1 MILPYARNVEVGL
14 LSATAGMEGLLAV
27 AVIRGVNIPGLYDE
41 VKGEDNNGV

>member
-1 MILPYARNVEVGL
+1 MILPSVLNVVAGL
-14 LSATAGMEGLLAV
+14 LSATAGMEDLLAV